1 MGASP
6 VDWQPSSGH
15 AYAVSA
21 QAHLLKSSES
31 LMSETPVVQKKI
43 CMLGAFAVGKTSLV
57 RRFVEGRFDDRYL
70 SSIGVKIS
78 RKPVVVAQATVNLI
92 VWDLAG
98 SEDYNGLQAS
108 YLQGAV
114 GGIVICDLIRADT
127 LRSWEYYTHRLRQVN
142 PGARVVL
149 VANKSDLVEAC
160 ALSDGDLRRAN
171 VLCDDGT
178 GIPPCFVSSAKTG
191 ENVEA
196 VFRRLAELLV
206 SS

>member
-1 MGASP
+1 
-6 VDWQPSSGH
+6 
-15 AYAVSA
+15 
-21 QAHLLKSSES
+21 
-31 LMSETPVVQKKI
+31 MSETPIMQKKI

-78 RKPVVVAQATVNLI
+78 RKPVVVAQVTINLI

-108 YLQGAV
+108 YLQGAL
-114 GGIVICDLIRADT
+114 GGIVICDLTRADT
-127 LRSWEYYTHRLRQVN
+127 LRSWEYYSRRLRQVN

-149 VANKSDLVEAC
+149 VANKADLVETR
-160 ALSDGDLRRAN
+160 ALSDDDLRRAGA
-171 VLCDDGT
+171 LCDDAM
-178 GIPPCFVSSAKTG
+178 GIAPYFLSSAKTG

-196 VFRRLAELLV
+196 VFQRLAELLV
-206 SS
+206 SA